1 MKIQESWFGKIA
13 FSFEICDGWKKDVWT
28 NSLSLI

>member
-1 MKIQESWFGKIA
+1 MKIQESWFGRIT
-13 FSFEICDGWKKDVWT
+13 FRFGICNGWKKDVWT